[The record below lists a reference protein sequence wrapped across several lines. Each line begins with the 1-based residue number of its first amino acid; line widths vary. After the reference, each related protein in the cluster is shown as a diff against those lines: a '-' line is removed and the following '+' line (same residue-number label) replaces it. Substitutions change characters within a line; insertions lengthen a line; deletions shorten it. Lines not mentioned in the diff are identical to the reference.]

1 MKKVLIVQD
10 NLKMGGIQKALS
22 NALCL
27 APQNEY
33 DITLLLFHEGGVLLD
48 EIPSSISVITA
59 GKGYSILGKSK
70 EEIQRNKGQFLLKG
84 FLYVW
89 TKLFNRNSAMRL
101 LGLFKRK
108 LCGYDYAV
116 SYSHPFHEKVLSGG
130 AAEFILSKVE
140 AKEKICFIHCDYF
153 QSGIRSKYNDK
164 MLGKF
169 DKLVCVSNSV
179 KNRFI
184 ESVPHLAQRA
194 VTIRNS
200 VLKEDI
206 VKLSFIETYC
216 YDSSFI
222 NLLTVARLSQEKGIA
237 RALEAL
243 ALSKRKDVRYYIVGE
258 GPEREKIE
266 NIIRL
271 LRLEE
276 QVFLMGATEN
286 PYAYMKNADYL
297 LVPSYHEAAPMVFDE
312 ARVLE
317 LKIVSTETLSAKEMV
332 TGEGSIVCENST
344 EGLTEAFL
352 RLEKSYVKQ
361 EETQADNNSL
371 PNRQFAELLQE
382 EV

>member
-10 NLKMGGIQKALS
+10 NLKMGGIQKSLS

-27 APQNEY
+27 APEDEY
-33 DITLLLFHEGGVLLD
+33 DITLLLFHKDGVLLD
-48 EIPSSISVITA
+48 KIPPRISVMTV
-59 GKGYSILGKSK
+59 GKRYSILGKSK
-70 EEIQRNKGQFLLKG
+70 EELKHYKGQFLLKG
-84 FLYVW
+84 FLYIW

-108 LCGYDYAV
+108 LRGYDYAV

-153 QSGIRSKYNDK
+153 QSGIKSKYNDK

-169 DKLVCVSNSV
+169 DKLVCVSDSV
-179 KNRFI
+179 KSRFV
-184 ESVPHLAQRA
+184 EAVPHLAQRT

-200 VLKEDI
+200 VLREDI
-206 VKLSFIETYC
+206 VKLSFVEPYC

-222 NLLTVARLSQEKGIA
+222 NLLTVARLSEEKGVD

-243 ALSKRKDVRYYIVGE
+243 VLSKRKDVRYYIVGE

-266 NIIRL
+266 ELIQFL
-271 LRLEE
+271 KLEE
-276 QVFLMGATEN
+276 QVFLLGETEN
-286 PYAYMKNADYL
+286 PYSYMKNADYL

-312 ARVLE
+312 AQVLG
-317 LKIVSTETLSAKEMV
+317 LRIVSTETLSAKEMV
-332 TGEGSIVCENST
+332 TGEGSIVCANST

-352 RLEKSYVKQ
+352 KLEKSFVKK
-361 EETQADNNSL
+361 EKIQADN
-371 PNRQFAELLQE
+371 
-382 EV
+382 